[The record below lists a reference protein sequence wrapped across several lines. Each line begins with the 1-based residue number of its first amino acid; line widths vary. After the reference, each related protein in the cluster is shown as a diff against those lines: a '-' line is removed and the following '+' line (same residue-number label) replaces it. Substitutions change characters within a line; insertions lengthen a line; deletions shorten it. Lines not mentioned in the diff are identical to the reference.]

1 MRLAASKVQILSLS
15 AIFKIGRPLNFK
27 VMPGIAGIIAS
38 APTSESPA
46 AVNAMLATMKHENF
60 YRMETHFVPE
70 MKIYGGFTGF
80 DDSTDGIFS
89 TATGSTSLIFSGE
102 CFVCSKIA
110 TGETLIRLYE
120 DEGQKFVEKLNGLFC
135 GLLIDKPRRKILLF
149 NDRYGIKRIYFHE
162 RDGHF
167 YFASEAKALLRIFP
181 DLRQFDTE
189 SLADFLSF
197 GCTLDWKTLF
207 RGIEILPGASFWSFE
222 NGHWRKETYFSPEI
236 WESQPQLAADEFEN
250 RFQETF
256 KRILPRYFEPLSK
269 VGVALTGGLD
279 TRMIMACR
287 PQNGAS
293 TACYTFSGNNGL
305 TLDDKIAARVAAASN
320 LGHNLLRLDGD
331 FFSNFPA
338 HLDKTVFVTDGCAGL
353 SNAHEM
359 YLNRKARQLAPIR
372 LTGSFGSEILRSFS
386 TFKPAPLSPHLFNH
400 DWRAKIN
407 SRLGKIRPYKSPP
420 MTFAAFKEIPWNQ
433 FGNLEAGRSQLQFRT
448 PYLDNEL
455 VALAFQAPE
464 QIRKSSLPAFHL
476 VRANNPALSEIP
488 TDRGFAGD
496 NSGLKFLSRR
506 AFAEITFK
514 LDYYTIAGLP
524 RPASALNSIFKTIVG
539 KLKIAGM
546 HKFVRYSSWFRAE
559 LAPYVREVLSS
570 PRVRGHGI
578 WNPDFL
584 DHLAAAHMAGH
595 HDYSA
600 EIHTVMTLEAIERRL
615 LHGFSGN

>member
-1 MRLAASKVQILSLS
+1 
-15 AIFKIGRPLNFK
+15 
-27 VMPGIAGIIAS
+27 MPGIAGIITS
-38 APTSESPA
+38 ARMEECPA
-46 AVNAMLATMKHENF
+46 LVNAMLMTMKHERF
-60 YRMETHFVPE
+60 YKAATHFIPE
-70 MKIYGGFTGF
+70 MKIFAGFTGF
-80 DDSTDGIFS
+80 EDSTDGIFS
-89 TATGSTSLIFSGE
+89 NESGNISLVFSGE
-102 CFVCSKIA
+102 CFVDSKIA
-110 TGETLIRLYE
+110 KGDKLIHLYE
-120 DEGQKFVEKLNGLFC
+120 NEGHTFIKKLNGLFS
-135 GLLIDKPRRKILLF
+135 GLLIDKAQRKILLF

-162 RDGHF
+162 QEGNF
-167 YFASEAKALLRIFP
+167 YFASEAKALLRILP
-181 DLRQFDTE
+181 DQRQFDPE
-189 SLADFLSF
+189 CVADFLAF
-197 GCTLDWKTLF
+197 GCTLNWKTLF
-207 RGIEILPGASFWSFE
+207 RGIEILPGSSFWSFKSSQCQ
-222 NGHWRKETYFSPEI
+222 KEKYFSPET
-236 WESQPQLAADEFEN
+236 WEAQPQLTADDFESK
-250 RFQETF
+250 FQEIF
-256 KRILPRYFEPLSK
+256 RRILPSYFEPSSK

-287 PQNGAS
+287 PQNDMQ

-320 LGHNLLRLDGD
+320 LEHNLLRLDND
-331 FFSNFPA
+331 FFSDFPA
-338 HLDKTVFVTDGCAGL
+338 QLDKTVFVTDGCAGL
-353 SNAHEM
+353 SNAHEL

-386 TFKPAPLSPHLFNH
+386 TFKQVPVSQQLFNN

-407 SRLGKIRPYKSPP
+407 SRPGKIQTENAQPIS
-420 MTFAAFKEIPWNQ
+420 FAAFKEIPWNL

-488 TDRGFAGD
+488 TDRGFGGN

-524 RPASALNSIFKTIVG
+524 RPASALNSIFKSIVG
-539 KLKIAGM
+539 KMKIAGM
-546 HKFVRYSSWFRAE
+546 HKFVRYSSWFRSE

-570 PRVRGHGI
+570 QRVRGNSI
-578 WNPDFL
+578 WNQDFL
-584 DHLAAAHMAGH
+584 NQLAAAHIAGN

-600 EIHTVMTLEAIERRL
+600 EINSVMTLDAIERCL
-615 LHGFSGN
+615 LHGFSEN

>member
-1 MRLAASKVQILSLS
+1 
-15 AIFKIGRPLNFK
+15 
-27 VMPGIAGIIAS
+27 MPGIAGIIAS
-38 APTSESPA
+38 VQTEEYPA

-60 YRMETHFVPE
+60 YKLETHFVPQ
-70 MKIYGGFTGF
+70 MKICTGFTGF
-80 DDSTDGIFS
+80 DDSTNGIFS
-89 TATGSTSLIFSGE
+89 NEAGDVSLVFSGE
-102 CFVCSKIA
+102 CFVGSEIA
-110 TGETLIRLYE
+110 AGDKLIRLYE
-120 DEGQKFVEKLNGLFC
+120 NEGPKFVERLNGLFC
-135 GLLIDKPRRKILLF
+135 GLLIDKPRRKIFLF
-149 NDRYGIKRIYFHE
+149 NDRYGMQRIYFHE
-162 RDGHF
+162 RDGSF
-167 YFASEAKALLRIFP
+167 YFAGEAKALLRILP

-189 SLADFLSF
+189 NLADFLSF

-207 RGIEILPGASFWSFE
+207 RGIEILPGGSLWCFE
-222 NGHWRKETYFSPEI
+222 DGQWRKETYFSPEI

-287 PQNGAS
+287 PQNVEH
-293 TACYTFSGNNGL
+293 TACYTFSGNHGL

-320 LGHNLLRLDGD
+320 LEHNLLRLGSD
-331 FFSNFPA
+331 FFSDFPA

-353 SNAHEM
+353 SNAHEI

-386 TFKPAPLSPHLFNH
+386 TFKQVPLSPHLFNN

-407 SRLGKIRPYKSPP
+407 SRPEKIRARKAHP
-420 MTFAAFKEIPWNQ
+420 MTFAAFKEIPWNL

-464 QIRKSSLPAFHL
+464 CILKSSLPSFRL
-476 VRANNPALSEIP
+476 IRANNPALSEIP

-524 RPASALNSIFKTIVG
+524 RPAFALNSIFKSIVG
-539 KLKIAGM
+539 KLKIAGL
-546 HKFVRYSSWFRAE
+546 HKFVRYSSWFRTE
-559 LAPYVREVLSS
+559 LAPYIRETLSS
-570 PRVRGHGI
+570 PRVRSNGI

-584 DHLAAAHMAGH
+584 AHLATAHIAGH
-595 HDYSA
+595 HDYSS

-615 LHGFSGN
+615 LHGFSEN